1 MKVKWVTKKTEI
13 ILKSRKDIEEK
24 NIEEKNRKQ

>member
-1 MKVKWVTKKTEI
+1 MKWVTRKTEI
-13 ILKSRKDIEEK
+13 ILKSRKDVEEK